1 MSPEQR
7 REMIVRATIPLL
19 IEHGSS
25 VTTRRIAQAAGI
37 GEGTIF
43 RVFTDK
49 DELLDAC
56 IAETMDPGTSLA
68 EIRSIPLEQPL
79 AARLTQAAE
88 ALRAHVDRIGT
99 VMGALHATEGRSR
112 AAGRPNAGPPDRQAG
127 VNAAT
132 DAIADLFAPEEDAL
146 RLPPRQLAL
155 LFFGLLFTSSTQ
167 ESPQD
172 IGPVVDVFLHGALAS
187 TV

>member
-19 IEHGSS
+19 IEHSSS

-56 IAETMDPGTSLA
+56 IAKTMDPGTSLA

-88 ALRAHVDRIGT
+88 ALRAHVDRIGA
-99 VMGALHATEGRSR
+99 VMGALHAAVGRSR
-112 AAGRPNAGPPDRQAG
+112 AAGRPDTGPPDRQAG
-127 VNAAT
+127 MNAAT
-132 DAIADLFAPEEDAL
+132 DAIADLIAPEEDAL
-146 RLPPRQLAL
+146 RLPPQQLAL

-187 TV
+187 TD